1 MSPRADQHAVA
12 VSSTPCGIE
21 VHAFPGRGRIVS
33 GIRNHLRLLFRFVV
47 PKAKRVPLKIAVV
60 LDCSGGDEG
69 PRMKCSKELARHIVK
84 ALGEEAELFI
94 IAYGATARVLVE
106 GRKGTVEGKEELL
119 DGINKAR
126 PMGLANLL
134 NGLSL
139 AQMLVGT
146 SRQGANACDSRIL
159 LIGKGSVE
167 AGNQDTEHIQREIRQ
182 WAQEGTTL
190 GCVGIGE
197 DSEVAMLW
205 CLAHEG
211 QGPLVCLTSAENQ
224 TVALPRIAE
233 TLLNIHGLG
242 THLRVNGGKNSTV
255 TFMHHS
261 GADEHKPEMLSN
273 PKEQSHAVRRALYHS
288 ILCKL
293 QGEQQASAE
302 VADSL
307 VSGSLF
313 DAMFDTAS
321 QHRGAWNVPLG
332 DLRSGDTVQVLAEV
346 EMRCPGGQYGEQ
358 TLAEWTLS
366 FFRMGAPV
374 KLQGKVVVMGER
386 WGMSWGLGEESRP
399 VHAARVLQQ
408 SVALDFQIV
417 KSLKAGNMQEAKERK
432 SFQIE
437 MLCHSI
443 REDDLG
449 EERSSVIRALSRAQ
463 HVLDLMTEG
472 YSAQSL
478 MRSCLAH
485 YGRGRALSLIDWCEG
500 AETVDERQL
509 FPVQRNPILKVPSR
523 DPSPDACRASEGDDR
538 ALWTAAREGEA
549 SRCKALLDRGAALDF
564 RGEDLKTPLHWAA
577 YHSLLDVV
585 GLLVSRRASADAKD
599 ITGQTALLAA
609 ASSGRIEV
617 CKTLLSLGASPA
629 PGDAV
634 GRTALHWAAAHGHA
648 EIIKSLLEHKAD
660 PVVPDVHGWP
670 AGRLATLNGHKQ
682 IYEDLFD
689 VIADEEGHVYK
700 KPRPPK
706 IQTPVGKGKSSTKPA
721 QAQYRSNRYIAA

>member
-1 MSPRADQHAVA
+1 MSLNAVY
-12 VSSTPCGIE
+12 STPCGIE
-21 VHAFPGRGRIVS
+21 VHAFPGRSRIVS

-47 PKAKRVPLKIAVV
+47 PKANRVPLKLAIV
-60 LDCSGGDEG
+60 LDCSEQDEG
-69 PRMKCSKELARHIVK
+69 PRLKCSKELARHIVE
-84 ALGEEAELFI
+84 ALREEDELFVV
-94 IAYGATARVLVE
+94 AYGATARVLVE
-106 GRKGTVEGKEELL
+106 GKNGTDKGKKDLL

-126 PMGLANLL
+126 PMGVANLL

-139 AQMLVGT
+139 AHMLVGT
-146 SRQGANACDSRIL
+146 SRQCANACDSRIL

-167 AGNQDTEHIQREIRQ
+167 AGVQDTDQIQREIRQ

-190 GCVGIGE
+190 GCVGVGE

-205 CLAHEG
+205 RLAHEG
-211 QGPLVCLTSAENQ
+211 QGPLVCLTSAENEN
-224 TVALPRIAE
+224 VALPRIAD

-273 PKEQSHAVRRALYHS
+273 PKEQSWTVRRALYHS

-313 DAMFDTAS
+313 DAMFDNAS

-332 DLRSGDTVQVLAEV
+332 DFRSGDTVQVLAEV
-346 EMRCPGGQYGEQ
+346 EMRCPGGAYGEQ

-366 FFRMGAPV
+366 FFRLGAPV
-374 KLQGKVVVMGER
+374 QLQGKVVVMSER
-386 WGMSWGLGEESRP
+386 WGMSWGLVEESRP

-408 SVALDFQIV
+408 SAALDFKIV

-443 REDDLG
+443 REDNLG
-449 EERSSVIRALSRAQ
+449 EERTSVIRALQRAQ
-463 HVLDLMTEG
+463 HVLDLMAEG

-509 FPVQRNPILKVPSR
+509 FPVQRNPLLKAPSR

-660 PVVPDVHGWP
+660 PFVPDVHGWP
-670 AGRLATLNGHKQ
+670 ARRLASLNGHKQ
-682 IYEDLFD
+682 IHEDLFNID
-689 VIADEEGHVYK
+689 MEEGHVYM

-706 IQTPVGKGKSSTKPA
+706 LNTSKGGKPKPA
-721 QAQYRSNRYIAA
+721 QAQYRSNRYIGKSP